1 MVKIMLVEDDPMIQ
15 EFVTYNLE
23 KDGYQVISVDD
34 GRKAL
39 DMLQREKPDILI
51 LDLMLPGVDGFEIC
65 KTIRGDMKNASLP
78 IIILSARD
86 DLADKIVGLELGAD
100 DYITKPFSPRE
111 LLARIRARLREEKRS
126 AVPKETSLTWGDL
139 EIWPKSYL
147 AAIDGEYISLTGK
160 EFDLLHIFMKR
171 PTQVFSREY
180 LLQKVWGYTIT
191 GDTRTV
197 DVHISNLRSKLK
209 GAGQII
215 QSVRGVGYRL
225 AIDPSKKVIK
235 EVKS

>member
-1 MVKIMLVEDDPMIQ
+1 MEEFMVKIMLVEDDLMIQ

-23 KDGYQVISVDD
+23 QEGYQVICVSD
-34 GRKAL
+34 GKKAL
-39 DMLQREKPDILI
+39 EIIQREKPDILI
-51 LDLMLPGVDGFEIC
+51 LDVMLPGVDGFEIC

-86 DLADKIVGLELGAD
+86 DVADKIVGLELGAD
-100 DYITKPFSPRE
+100 DYLTKPFSPRE

-126 AVPKETSLTWGDL
+126 ATPKETSLTWGEL
-139 EIWPKSYL
+139 EIWPESYL
-147 AAIDGEYISLTGK
+147 AAIKGEYINLTGK
-160 EFDLLHIFMKR
+160 EFELLHIFMER
-171 PTQVFSREY
+171 PNQVFSREY
-180 LLQKVWGYTIT
+180 LLQKVWGYNIA

-197 DVHISNLRSKLK
+197 DVHISNLRNKLK

-225 AIDPSKKVIK
+225 AVNPSPRD
-235 EVKS
+235 S